1 MSTGCCR
8 RDVQHRSCFK
18 VSGKPSAREWY
29 GLARA
34 SPQPTMSLSGE
45 RLQSK
50 ARRDNAL
57 GQTRA
62 AKLRRGQSDRV
73 HAGGEPTGGNTE
85 RPVCRQK
92 RSEARRDKVHADG
105 EPTEGTAEWPV
116 RRQKRSEAL
125 QNGPCTGERGVRL
138 RDASH
143 VTIKSVSCL
152 ASFPQKEYNCCIF
165 PDSTC
170 RHLAFRTQTVGRRK
184 EIRRPTFKT

>member
-1 MSTGCCR
+1 MKRGCCNAGLNGCRVSTGCCR

-73 HAGGEPTGGNTE
+73 HAG
-85 RPVCRQK
+85 
-92 RSEARRDKVHADG
+92 G